1 MNTVKAKKYHLL
13 SNILYVYKG
22 VAKYKPYLIALL
34 FISVI
39 CTAGRKF
46 IWLFLSKYIIEYI
59 SNGMEIGQLIKIV
72 AILTVSNIVC
82 MIGQNAVNFGK
93 EPAAFYVRP
102 MFMLERN
109 KKHIGMFYENLEI
122 REVLDA
128 VEKSKNSTRNTDV
141 GIEGI
146 IRFTLEFCTS
156 VFTCF
161 VAVVILCKISIYM
174 ALAVLGFGLLSYFS
188 IDKASKQEKKLTND
202 SVAFQ
207 KRKLDYF
214 KKISNDFAY
223 GKDIRLYQVAD
234 KLSDTQKEL
243 QLNLHEKVCKARGQW
258 LKSGIFT
265 NTLNLI
271 REGIMYLGLV
281 YFILNRSLGIGDFM
295 LYVGCVHNLADTFHN
310 LMRTF
315 AKLRKCSAETND
327 YRTLNEFC
335 EEQKE
340 ENAAPYLSREYEI
353 CFDNVSFKY
362 PGSDKFALKNL
373 SITISPHEKLAVV
386 GLNGAGKTT
395 FVKLLLK
402 LYKPTSGT
410 IYLNGIDINTIS
422 TESYYAL
429 FAPVFQDME
438 CYAFSL
444 AENVSMMTEDKT
456 DKNFAKECLKK
467 AGLGEK
473 LDTWPKGIDTPML
486 KILHDDGVVL
496 SGGEKQKMALARAL
510 YKNSPVVIL
519 DEPTAALDAMAES
532 KMYEQFDSLI
542 EGKNAVYISHRL
554 ASTRFCDSIAM
565 FENGYMVEYGTHKE
579 LMQQNGKYAEMFKMQ
594 SQYYREDEVNEAIV
608 C

>member
-1 MNTVKAKKYHLL
+1 MNIVKKKKYNLL
-13 SNILYVYKG
+13 SNIFYVYRG
-22 VAKYKPYLIALL
+22 VAKHKPYLIALL
-34 FISVI
+34 FISVV
-39 CTAGRKF
+39 CTAGSKY

-59 SNGMEIGQLIKIV
+59 SNGMEAGQLIRIV

-128 VEKSKNSTRNTDV
+128 VERSKDATRNTNV

-146 IRFTLEFCTS
+146 IRFTLEFCS
-156 VFTCF
+156 GVFTCIT
-161 VAVVILCKISIYM
+161 AIVILCRISIYT
-174 ALAVLGFGLLSYFS
+174 AIVVIGFGLLSYFS
-188 IDKASKQEKKLTND
+188 IDRASKREKYLTND

-243 QLNLHEKVCKARGQW
+243 QQDIHENVCTARRQW
-258 LKSGIFT
+258 LTSGIFT
-265 NTLNLI
+265 NTLDLV

-281 YFILNRSLGIGDFM
+281 YFILNKRLGIGDFM
-295 LYVGCVHNLADTFHN
+295 LYVGCVHNLADTFQHM
-310 LMRTF
+310 MRTF
-315 AKLRKCSAETND
+315 ASLRKCSAETND

-335 EEQKE
+335 EEQNE
-340 ENAAPYLSREYEI
+340 VNTEHYFSRKCEI
-353 CFDNVSFKY
+353 CFDHVSFKY
-362 PGSDKFALKNL
+362 PGSDKFALSNIN
-373 SITISPHEKLAVV
+373 ITINPQEKLAVV

-410 IYLNGIDINTIS
+410 IYLNGTDINTIS

-444 AENVSMMTEDKT
+444 AENVSMTTADKT
-456 DKNFAKECLKK
+456 DMTFARECLIK

-486 KILHDDGVVL
+486 KILHDDGIIL

-510 YKNSPVVIL
+510 YKNAPVVIL

-542 EGKNAVYISHRL
+542 EGRSAVYISHRL
-554 ASTRFCDSIAM
+554 ASTRFCDAIAL
-565 FENGYMVEYGTHKE
+565 FENGHMEEYGTHRE
-579 LMQQNGKYAEMFKMQ
+579 LMQQNGKYAEMFRMQ
-594 SQYYREDEVNEAIV
+594 SQYYREDEGNEAVV